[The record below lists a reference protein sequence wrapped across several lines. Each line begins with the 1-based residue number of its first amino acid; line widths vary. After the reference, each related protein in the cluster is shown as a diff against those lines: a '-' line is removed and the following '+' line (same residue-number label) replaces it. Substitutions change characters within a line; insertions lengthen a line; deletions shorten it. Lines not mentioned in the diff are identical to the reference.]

1 MIGHYLKVFFHN
13 LLRQKAITVINIS
26 GLAIGMAVFML
37 VSLYVVEEFS
47 HEKRW
52 DAHWCSAWRM
62 AVSGT

>member
-1 MIGHYLKVFFHN
+1 
-13 LLRQKAITVINIS
+13 
-26 GLAIGMAVFML
+26 MAVFML